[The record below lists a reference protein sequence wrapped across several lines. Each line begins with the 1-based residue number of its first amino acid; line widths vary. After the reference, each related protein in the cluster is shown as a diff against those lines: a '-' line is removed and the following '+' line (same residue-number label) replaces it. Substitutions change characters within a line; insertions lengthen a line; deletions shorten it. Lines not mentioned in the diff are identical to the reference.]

1 MFMRFA
7 VTRMDEDSRRPQGVF
22 AAAYALLD
30 AGRLDADEER
40 RLREVLRW
48 LEEHLAAPPDGF
60 LTCRAV
66 FWFKAAASEKVGRV
80 WELVCLLRL
89 HGLHVELYKC
99 RHLANILYE
108 DKEQVAAFSSPR
120 DGRITR

>member
-7 VTRMDEDSRRPQGVF
+7 VTQLDEDSRRPQGVF

-30 AGRLDADEER
+30 SGRLDAEEER
-40 RLREVLRW
+40 RLRELLNW
-48 LEEHLAAPPDGF
+48 FEEHLAAPEWF
-60 LTCRAV
+60 AACRAV
-66 FWFKAAASEKVGRV
+66 FWFKAAAREKIVRA

-89 HGLHVELYKC
+89 HGLHVEVYKC
-99 RHLANILYE
+99 RRLANVLYE
-108 DKEQVAAFSSPR
+108 DGEQVAAFSSPR